1 MKKMLPVLALSS
13 ITLVACSKPTPQAS
27 EDIQSTQQTQTTTSN
42 PPASAP
48 INSADSAHNAQN
60 SLDWAGEYK
69 GLFPCADCE
78 GIETKLE
85 LKPDHTYTLTEEY
98 KGKGDGKKFKTE
110 GKFEFDTTG
119 TIITLD
125 KASEQRKFFV
135 GENFLE
141 ARDRETGAK
150 IDTNLNYKLSKE
162 LN

>member
-1 MKKMLPVLALSS
+1 M
-13 ITLVACSKPTPQAS
+13 
-27 EDIQSTQQTQTTTSN
+27 
-42 PPASAP
+42 
-48 INSADSAHNAQN
+48 
-60 SLDWAGEYK
+60 
-69 GLFPCADCE
+69 
-78 GIETKLE
+78 
-85 LKPDHTYTLTEEY
+85 TEEY

-150 IDTNLNYKLSKE
+150 IDTNLNYKLIKE
-162 LN
+162 LH